1 MIQNGITCQDSM
13 DCLQNASGKKGKLWL
28 VWASFIL
35 LTKLLYVSR
44 HCNYTNCN
52 LGRCSHSHLTFLPS
66 CQVCLLPVLSVE
78 GIWGPSW
85 GITALQSSILQL
97 TIKIILCLVIWYS
110 RAVSKMSL
118 CDLERT
124 NALSLHT
131 NERWRGLK
139 SGNLPTHSNLVWQ
152 AGTWESLTA
161 SKCKTNAVCHQQWGG
176 LRCHFWAPIGDKEN
190 STLGNA
196 RSLIYVMPNKKR
208 DSRRRSWEW
217 TVLKEVYTG
226 NHQVLGFQSRGV

>member
-118 CDLERT
+118 CDR
-124 NALSLHT
+124 S
-131 NERWRGLK
+131 
-139 SGNLPTHSNLVWQ
+139 S
-152 AGTWESLTA
+152 
-161 SKCKTNAVCHQQWGG
+161 SKD
-176 LRCHFWAPIGDKEN
+176 APIRLTCGH
-190 STLGNA
+190 
-196 RSLIYVMPNKKR
+196 V
-208 DSRRRSWEW
+208 WE
-217 TVLKEVYTG
+217 G
-226 NHQVLGFQSRGV
+226 IFFIAIGFRQV